1 MKLNKIL
8 CAGTAVILAG
18 ALGGCSMKFGTK
30 SEPKPDAVVAEPTNG
45 GDDSMKITYAD
56 FKKEYVYALNGAGI
70 EDDTDE
76 SIAERC
82 KTERNTIITYLIN
95 ERIIMQ
101 KAGEMGLSSLTD
113 EEMNAVEEEYNSRVE
128 EQIEAFA
135 EKAVSDAAGT
145 ESLVP
150 ADSETTSELTDEKK
164 RELGIKGFDEFLASC
179 DMTRDDLLTWQVSS
193 AITQK
198 LREEIGKSV
207 DYSKAEEAFL
217 GYEEKIRQLYNDDI
231 SQYEQGG
238 FTAVWVPEGA
248 RMIKHILLGFD
259 EDTQDEITANRQKG
273 ENAAAD
279 KLRGEKAE
287 VLQNKVDE
295 VQKKLDDGEDFQ
307 AIMLEYSSDSAGSS
321 MYPDGYVVLPNG
333 TSYMKEFQEAAF
345 VPEKIGDRT
354 VCVTDYGVHIMIY
367 ADDAKVGDEQK
378 KSFTDYLY
386 EQLKKT
392 EFDKKMKEWND
403 EYAYK
408 IDYKA
413 LRLDDPSDN
422 SDGAGN

>member
-70 EDDTDE
+70 EDDTEE
-76 SIAERC
+76 SLAERC

-95 ERIIMQ
+95 ERIIHK
-101 KAGEMGLSSLTD
+101 KAAEMGVFTLTD
-113 EEMNAVEEEYNSRVE
+113 EEMNAVEESFNSELE
-128 EQIEAFA
+128 EQIEEFA
-135 EKAVSDAAGT
+135 KEAVSDTAQSGA
-145 ESLVP
+145 
-150 ADSETTSELTDEKK
+150 TSELSDEEKH
-164 RELGIKGFDEFLASC
+164 ELGSQRLDEFLKSC

-207 DYSKAEEAFL
+207 DYSKAEEAFI
-217 GYEEKIRQLYNDDI
+217 GYEEKIKQLYNDDI

-273 ENAAAD
+273 DDDAAD
-279 KLRGEKAE
+279 KLRKEKAE
-287 VLQNKVDE
+287 ELQNEVDE
-295 VQKKLDDGEDFQ
+295 VQKKLDDGGDFQ
-307 AIMLEYSSDSAGSS
+307 TIMLEYSSDSASSS
-321 MYPDGYVVLPNG
+321 MYPDGYVVIPNG
-333 TSYMKEFQEAAF
+333 ISYMKEFQEAAF

-367 ADDAKVGDEQK
+367 ADDAKVSDEQQ

-386 EQLKKT
+386 EQLKST

-413 LRLDDPSDN
+413 LRLDDPESSTGSSDN
-422 SDGAGN
+422 

>member
-70 EDDTDE
+70 EDDTEE
-76 SIAERC
+76 SLAERC

-95 ERIIMQ
+95 ERIIHK
-101 KAGEMGLSSLTD
+101 KAAEMGVFTLTD
-113 EEMNAVEEEYNSRVE
+113 EEMNAVEESFNSELE
-128 EQIEAFA
+128 EQIEEFA
-135 EKAVSDAAGT
+135 KEAVSDTAQSGA
-145 ESLVP
+145 
-150 ADSETTSELTDEKK
+150 TSELSDEEKH
-164 RELGIKGFDEFLASC
+164 ELGSQRLDEFLKSC

-207 DYSKAEEAFL
+207 GYSKAEEAFL
-217 GYEEKIRQLYNDDI
+217 GYEEKIKQLYNDDI

-273 ENAAAD
+273 DDDAAD
-279 KLRGEKAE
+279 KLRKEKAE
-287 VLQNKVDE
+287 ELQNEVDE
-295 VQKKLDDGEDFQ
+295 VQKKLDDGGDFQ
-307 AIMLEYSSDSAGSS
+307 TIMLEYSSDSASSS
-321 MYPDGYVVLPNG
+321 MYPDGYVVIPNG

-367 ADDAKVGDEQK
+367 ADDAKVSDEQQ

-386 EQLKKT
+386 EQLKST

-413 LRLDDPSDN
+413 LRLDDPESSTGSSDN
-422 SDGAGN
+422 

>member
-1 MKLNKIL
+1 
-8 CAGTAVILAG
+8 
-18 ALGGCSMKFGTK
+18 MKFGTK

-45 GDDSMKITYAD
+45 DDSMKITYAD
-56 FKKEYVYALNGAGI
+56 FKKEYIYALNGAGI
-70 EDDTDE
+70 MDDTEE

-95 ERIIMQ
+95 ERIIMK
-101 KAGEMGLSSLTD
+101 KAGEMGLSSLTG

-145 ESLVP
+145 ESAAVSE
-150 ADSETTSELTDEKK
+150 DSGTTSELTDEKK

-179 DMTRDDLLTWQVSS
+179 DMTRDDLLTWEVSS

-207 DYSKAEEAFL
+207 DYSKAEETFL
-217 GYEEKIRQLYNDDI
+217 GYEEKIKQLYNDDI

-273 ENAAAD
+273 DDDAAD
-279 KLRGEKAE
+279 KLRKEKAE
-287 VLQNKVDE
+287 ELQNEVDE
-295 VQKKLDDGEDFQ
+295 VQKKLDDGGDFQ
-307 AIMLEYSSDSAGSS
+307 TIMLEYSSDSASSS
-321 MYPDGYVVLPNG
+321 MYPDGYVVIPNG

-367 ADDAKVGDEQK
+367 ADDAEVSDEQK

-386 EQLKKT
+386 EQLKST
-392 EFDKKMKEWND
+392 EFDKKMREWND

-413 LRLDDPSDN
+413 LRLDDPASGSD
-422 SDGAGN
+422 SSGN